1 MLNIFTA
8 LIINQLKQR
17 IHFMNQR
24 MQGEELRIY
33 ESGTKYCIIVFVDL
47 NTQTVLGTWALNAS
61 AKRDL
66 CVTKAFLSLIENTR
80 SQQVLLAA

>member
-33 ESGTKYCIIVFVDL
+33 ESGTKYCIIVLVDL

-80 SQQVLLAA
+80 SQQSLLAA

>member
-1 MLNIFTA
+1 MLNVFTA
-8 LIINQLKQR
+8 LVINQLKQR

-24 MQGEELRIY
+24 MQGEELRLY
-33 ESGTKYCIIVFVDL
+33 ESGTKYCLIVLV
-47 NTQTVLGTWALNAS
+47 NTHSQQVIGSIALNAS

-80 SQQVLLAA
+80 APKAVMAA

>member
-66 CVTKAFLSLIENTR
+66 FVTKAFLSLIENTHTHTLR
-80 SQQVLLAA
+80 MAA

>member
-80 SQQVLLAA
+80 SQQALLAA